1 VRPWVRTVTTTT
13 RARIRE
19 HTGPGC
25 QQCHQMCTV
34 RNAGVPPAGQAQ
46 RERTPCEVVL
56 DRIHRSS
63 TAFRPTTLRQH
74 EVVNPCMRNLSPI
87 PPFGVDPQGIV
98 GQLVV
103 GVLLLGRRR
112 SALRRRVGRPASTSA
127 SPDGRPRITERLY
140 ATLRD
145 SSSALLTGRMP
156 WATVEASIGGCPTS
170 TVGDAYPAR
179 DSPLRSLAVPAASAG
194 FGPDNWW
201 ASVRL

>member
-87 PPFGVDPQGIV
+87 PPFGVDPQG
-98 GQLVV
+98 G
-103 GVLLLGRRR
+103 RR
-112 SALRRRVGRPASTSA
+112 SARGWCPPFGSTAVGAPSESRPAGVDERVPRWPTPNHRAPLRHVTGLVIGALDRADAVGYGRGFHRRLSHQHRRRCVPGSGFAAAIASGSGGIGR
-127 SPDGRPRITERLY
+127 I
-140 ATLRD
+140 
-145 SSSALLTGRMP
+145 
-156 WATVEASIGGCPTS
+156 WA
-170 TVGDAYPAR
+170 
-179 DSPLRSLAVPAASAG
+179 
-194 FGPDNWW
+194 
-201 ASVRL
+201 